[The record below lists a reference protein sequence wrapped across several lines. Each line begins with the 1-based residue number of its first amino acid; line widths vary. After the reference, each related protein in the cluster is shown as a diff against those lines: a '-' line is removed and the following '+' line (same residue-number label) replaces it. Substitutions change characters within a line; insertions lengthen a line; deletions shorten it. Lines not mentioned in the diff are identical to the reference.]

1 MKIYLKKVANKQTKI
16 PYRIKKKHEKLL
28 INDDETIVKNKKI
41 EDNEAQEITSLSEM
55 NSGSNEDLT
64 E

>member
-41 EDNEAQEITSLSEM
+41 
-55 NSGSNEDLT
+55 
-64 E
+64 